1 MEYPLSKYRFYS
13 HTLKDGT
20 YEIIAASTYA
30 GREVKGRA
38 KCHPEDKCDYELGK
52 RLAAARCNAK
62 IAEKRAKRA
71 RACIDIAVAEVQYAK
86 EHLNRMTIY
95 YRDAVSNLAEAKDRI
110 NDIMNEIKGEGK

>member
-38 KCHPEDKCDYELGK
+38 KCHPEDIVDLNIGK

-62 IAEKRAKRA
+62 IAEKRMNRA
-71 RACIDIAVAEVQYAK
+71 RACADAAAAEVQCAK
-86 EHLNRMTIY
+86 THLNKMVTY
-95 YRDAVSNLAEAKDRI
+95 YSDAVDGLAEAQNRI
-110 NDIMNEIKGEGK
+110 NDIMNEIKSKGK